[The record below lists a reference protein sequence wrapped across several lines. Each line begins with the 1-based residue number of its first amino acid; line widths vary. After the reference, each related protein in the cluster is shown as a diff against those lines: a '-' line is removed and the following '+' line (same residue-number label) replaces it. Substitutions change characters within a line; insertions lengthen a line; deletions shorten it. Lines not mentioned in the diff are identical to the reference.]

1 MPLTRAKLIKYLV
14 AIVLGNALYFAL
26 SPHLPPAAQHHS
38 WTIDLGTIVDFWMCL
53 VVYGLLELGTFVRR
67 DDSAHRGPKA

>member
-26 SPHLPPAAQHHS
+26 APHLPPAAQHHS
-38 WTIDLGTIVDFWMCL
+38 WTVDLGTIVDFWICL
-53 VVYGLLELGTFVRR
+53 LVYGLLELGTFFRR
-67 DDSAHRGPKA
+67 DDTENHGPK

>member
-1 MPLTRAKLIKYLV
+1 MLLTRAKLIKYLV

-53 VVYGLLELGTFVRR
+53 VVYGLLELGATLRR
-67 DDSAHRGPKA
+67 DDTAHRGPQD